1 MTTAPSSLF
10 TGTDPDTRT
19 SRPGRVSTVESL
31 RHVAA
36 LVWRGALRIRKAPDQ
51 LLDVTLQPLLFLLLF
66 SFLFGGAV
74 AGSTDDYLQQL
85 VPGLAVQNTI
95 MASFAAGVYLNTDIN
110 KGIFDRFR
118 SLPIPR
124 SAPLVGAVLADVVRY
139 FVALTVLLLTAFP
152 LGFTMNTS
160 VPAFLTALVVIVV
173 VGLCFCWMSVFV
185 GMLVRT
191 TASAQGLM
199 TMFVI
204 PLTFGSNVFV
214 PTDTMPGWLATWSE
228 FNPVSLIADVMRG
241 LLLRNELPASIT
253 GVVLWLAGIVAVFFP
268 LAMWAYR
275 RRVG

>member
-10 TGTDPDTRT
+10 TGTDPDTET